1 MRLSRAVEVQQA
13 VKEIILSRR
22 LAAGD
27 PLPTETELMEELG
40 ASRNSVREAL
50 KALQAVGIVDIRHGF
65 GMFVGRMSLNGLVDE
80 LAFHSRI
87 RMHDDGPRQLGHL
100 VEIREVLEAGL
111 VERLIDLGGEAD
123 LSPVAEVMAR
133 MSAEAEVGI
142 ISPETD
148 RLFHDV
154 LYRPLGNPLVGQLL
168 GAFWDVYHQLRD
180 HLGRAGRVARRPGQA
195 SPRHLH
201 RGRGGRQGG
210 GGGGRPRPL
219 RGCPQPPGQAH
230 LAKPARI
237 TPARMQPARRR
248 ALSLA
253 AMRRWAAISLALSSA
268 PRHLG
273 GEPGDQGVAPVED
286 GGGLEGL
293 HPSIVL
299 RSQVA

>member
-180 HLGRAGRVARRPGQA
+180 HLGAPDESPADLARR
-195 SPRHLH
+195 H
-201 RGRGGRQGG
+201 RDIYTAVAAGDRAAAVAAVH
-210 GGGGRPRPL
+210 
-219 RGCPQPPGQAH
+219 AH
-230 LAKPARI
+230 FEGVRNRLARL
-237 TPARMQPARRR
+237 T
-248 ALSLA
+248 
-253 AMRRWAAISLALSSA
+253 
-268 PRHLG
+268 
-273 GEPGDQGVAPVED
+273 
-286 GGGLEGL
+286 
-293 HPSIVL
+293 
-299 RSQVA
+299 